1 MWPMIIGATLGA
13 LTNKKD
19 PIKGAL
25 LGGTMGYAGGTAFG
39 GSGSGLLGSS
49 SSPLSA
55 GGISNGAVTNA
66 LAGGDV
72 GKGLA
77 MNASALAGSGG
88 MTAGS
93 SYIPGSIESVM
104 GSANAAGTFTNPEY
118 FANILGSPVYTG
130 NEGLL
135 SQIGTGAGSIFDTA
149 KTELGESITPQN
161 LIGVS
166 NILSNMANAPR
177 PVANMGGNQ
186 ITGTPPKF
194 EPFQTGQVY
203 TRKRGNR

>member
-1 MWPMIIGATLGA
+1 MIIGATLGA

-25 LGGTMGYAGGTAFG
+25 LGGTLGYAGGTAFG
-39 GSGSGLLGSS
+39 GGGGGILGGSTGTA
-49 SSPLSA
+49 A
-55 GGISNGAVTNA
+55 GG
-66 LAGGDV
+66 LKAG
-72 GKGLA
+72 
-77 MNASALAGSGG
+77 
-88 MTAGS
+88 T
-93 SYIPGSIESVM
+93 SYAPGTIESVM
-104 GSANAAGTFTNPEY
+104 GSANAAGTYTNPDY
-118 FANILGSPVYTG
+118 YANILGNQVYTG
-130 NEGLL
+130 NDGLL
-135 SQIGTGAGSIFDTA
+135 SQIGTGAGSIFDST
-149 KTELGESITPQN
+149 KTSLGEYATPQN

-166 NILSNMANAPR
+166 NILSNMNNMPR

>member
-1 MWPMIIGATLGA
+1 MFWLPIIAGATVGA

-19 PIKGAL
+19 PLKGAI

-39 GSGSGLLGSS
+39 GSGGGILGGGTASGSSGLTSAGAGLGANAPGAAAFNQSMG
-49 SSPLSA
+49 LSA
-55 GGISNGAVTNA
+55 LPGMGTIESAGLGTIG
-66 LAGGDV
+66 AGGT
-72 GKGLA
+72 L
-77 MNASALAGSGG
+77 
-88 MTAGS
+88 
-93 SYIPGSIESVM
+93 Y
-104 GSANAAGTFTNPEY
+104 NPDY
-118 FANILGSPVYTG
+118 FANVLGSPTYTG

-135 SQIGTGAGSIFDTA
+135 SQIGTGAGSLFDTA
-149 KTELGESITPQN
+149 KTELGDSITPQN

-166 NILSNMANAPR
+166 NILSNMNRTPT
-177 PVANMGGNQ
+177 PVASNMGGSQ